1 MFDWIQNAPLPLA
14 ETNFYDNNNENK
26 VVFRFEI
33 FQKLFLTCYDKA
45 IIRGLLFF
53 SGFPQKWYSSQTL
66 EESQIKSRLLR
77 RHSQNRRVPGSSPS
91 KYLAP
96 SIKRRHKVFFNLK
109 WQKWLIL
116 SECGCLL
123 KVVQRSP

>member
-14 ETNFYDNNNENK
+14 ETNVYDNNNENK

-53 SGFPQKWYSSQTL
+53 SGFPQK
-66 EESQIKSRLLR
+66 
-77 RHSQNRRVPGSSPS
+77 
-91 KYLAP
+91 
-96 SIKRRHKVFFNLK
+96 
-109 WQKWLIL
+109 
-116 SECGCLL
+116 
-123 KVVQRSP
+123 